1 MTKNKAYNIMTLCK
15 LKGIDPES
23 GEAKEMENWSVLQL
37 LNAIQE
43 ARTSKADDPEE
54 QFDPS
59 LTRRIGCEHR

>member
-15 LKGIDPES
+15 LKGINPES
-23 GEAKEMENWSVLQL
+23 DEAKDMENWSVLQL

-43 ARTSKADDPEE
+43 VRTSTTDDPEE
-54 QFDPS
+54 EFDPS